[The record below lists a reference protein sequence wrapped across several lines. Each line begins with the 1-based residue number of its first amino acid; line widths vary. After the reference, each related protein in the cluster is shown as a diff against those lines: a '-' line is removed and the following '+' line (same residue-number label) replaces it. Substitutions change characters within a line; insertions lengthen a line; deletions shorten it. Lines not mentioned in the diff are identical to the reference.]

1 MQQVHSRLHSFRR
14 LLHPTPW
21 TKLWDF
27 VVVIHNGR
35 YCYDSFCRFFVWK
48 YSNKNSHFYLYY
60 EYLHFFFF
68 FSYERCACAS
78 IGQWLAVIGLS
89 AFCLSPRFVL
99 VSKWNWRT
107 THMHTHAVSLSL
119 CRTHN
124 YVHREKRARAHP
136 FPVFTTQLICW
147 IGPS

>member
-35 YCYDSFCRFFVWK
+35 YCYDSFCRFLFESIRIK
-48 YSNKNSHFYLYY
+48 IPIFTFTTSTYI
-60 EYLHFFFF
+60 FFFF
-68 FSYERCACAS
+68 YSYERCACAS

-99 VSKWNWRT
+99 VSKVKL
-107 THMHTHAVSLSL
+107 THHAHAYARSLSL
-119 CRTHN
+119 SLSVAHTIT
-124 YVHREKRARAHP
+124 YIEKNARAHTR
-136 FPVFTTQLICW
+136 FPCLLHN
-147 IGPS
+147 